1 MGQLVTVTQYEL
13 LLYVSALTNTNTH
26 THTLTL
32 SQSLRLLKLNLK
44 LCPILVEEQVI
55 RLANTLSLAFLPSC
69 GS

>member
-13 LLYVSALTNTNTH
+13 LLYVSALTNTN